1 MLFLSLIKDS
11 EGEVKIL
18 SIGQAS
24 GKKKKK
30 LSFLFYTEL
39 FLLAFSKMI
48 EKTVVVEKILPC
60 FKELV
65 TDTNQH
71 VRAAVATNISGFAPI
86 LGKDR

>member
-24 GKKKKK
+24 GKKKKT
-30 LSFLFYTEL
+30 SFLFYTKL
-39 FLLAFSKMI
+39 FLLAFSKTI

-86 LGKDR
+86 LGKDL

>member
-24 GKKKKK
+24 GKKK

>member
-24 GKKKKK
+24 GKKKT
-30 LSFLFYTEL
+30 SFLFYTKL
-39 FLLAFSKMI
+39 FLLAFSKTI

-86 LGKDR
+86 LGKDL